1 MDGECVGMPLIG
13 AGWLSGYAV
22 TTLFS
27 RSGNLKGFSVY
38 TTPLTAKK
46 LVWTSR
52 ARVSND
58 EEKNAMRGVPTKP
71 PNILIYSGSED
82 AKSKVFN
89 HVKETLLQVLNLHSY
104 SIYHLHEKQVH
115 SQPWMENT
123 ALLVIGDHDL
133 PSERTQF
140 QFLKYLRSGGKI
152 LSMCSSFTVQS
163 VVKHPWEEKL
173 TQFVTSVEITDPGC
187 SQKPDKSVCILCDP
201 FYFKGDYTVLVQD
214 VNTRKPVI
222 VQVTEGG
229 GTAVLSL
236 VHLEFIND
244 EIFHN
249 EGFAI
254 SDVNKL
260 NQSKSAR
267 IWMLSHVLQILGISC
282 KPGNLPELT
291 PMYLMA
297 QNMRLIQSLRTRF
310 GGRVCKGKDLSLH
323 FVPDKE
329 CIPKTTE
336 NLLPVII
343 GDQNSKLVSFDW
355 KKYME
360 CLQTKVLGHILL
372 YTEVITST
380 QVVLDGNNTFVKN
393 IPDDL
398 GIIVVAG
405 QQVKGQGRGG
415 NVWLSPAGCMMFSLH
430 VQFPFESNLGQ
441 RLPFLQH
448 IASLAAVEAIKA
460 KPGYEVVDVSLK
472 WPNDIYFGHKIKIGG
487 VIVTSSA
494 TGGTLSA
501 VIGMGVN
508 LANGEPTFSINEI
521 ISQYNKEHRTFLEPL
536 TIEETIARTVNTIEE
551 LIEDFQ
557 ANGMAPFLKKYYN
570 RWLHSNAKVKLCVT
584 DTPEDVTIIGLDH
597 FGFLLVQTKSGKNLS
612 VQPDGNSFDML
623 KNLIAIKK

>member
-1 MDGECVGMPLIG
+1 MALIG

-38 TTPLTAKK
+38 ATPLTAKK

-52 ARVSND
+52 A
-58 EEKNAMRGVPTKP
+58 
-71 PNILIYSGSED
+71 
-82 AKSKVFN
+82 
-89 HVKETLLQVLNLHSY
+89 
-104 SIYHLHEKQVH
+104 
-115 SQPWMENT
+115 
-123 ALLVIGDHDL
+123 
-133 PSERTQF
+133 
-140 QFLKYLRSGGKI
+140 
-152 LSMCSSFTVQS
+152 
-163 VVKHPWEEKL
+163 
-173 TQFVTSVEITDPGC
+173 
-187 SQKPDKSVCILCDP
+187 
-201 FYFKGDYTVLVQD
+201 KGDYTVLVQD

-244 EIFHN
+244 EEIFHN
-249 EGFAI
+249 EGFTI

-297 QNMRLIQSLRTRF
+297 RNMDKQRLLQSLRTRF
-310 GGRVCKGKDLSLH
+310 GGRVCKGKDLSLY

-336 NLLPVII
+336 NLLPVVI

-508 LANGEPTFSINEI
+508 LANGEPTVSINEI
-521 ISQYNKEHRTFLEPL
+521 ILQYNKEHRTFLEPL

-557 ANGMAPFLKKYYN
+557 VNGVAPFLKKYYN
-570 RWLHSNAKVKLCVT
+570 RWLHSNAKVKLCIT

>member
-1 MDGECVGMPLIG
+1 MPLIG

-71 PNILIYSGSED
+71 PNVLIYSGSED
-82 AKSKVFN
+82 AKRKVFN
-89 HVKETLLQVLNLHSY
+89 LVKETLLQVLHLHSY

-133 PSERTQF
+133 PSERTHLEQ
-140 QFLKYLRSGGKI
+140 SGTHVFI
-152 LSMCSSFTVQS
+152 L
-163 VVKHPWEEKL
+163 
-173 TQFVTSVEITDPGC
+173 
-187 SQKPDKSVCILCDP
+187 
-201 FYFKGDYTVLVQD
+201 KGDYTVLVQD

-244 EIFHN
+244 EEIFHN
-249 EGFAI
+249 GGFTI

-297 QNMRLIQSLRTRF
+297 RNMRLIQSLRTRF

-329 CIPKTTE
+329 CIPKSTE

-501 VIGMGVN
+501 VIAPMWHQFLWKLTFHSHWKICTLKRTDGRSKKLEFLKKMQLSCLFFLFNVGMGVN
-508 LANGEPTFSINEI
+508 LANGEPTVSINEI

-536 TIEETIARTVNTIEE
+536 TIEENIART
-551 LIEDFQ
+551 F
-557 ANGMAPFLKKYYN
+557 
-570 RWLHSNAKVKLCVT
+570 
-584 DTPEDVTIIGLDH
+584 
-597 FGFLLVQTKSGKNLS
+597 
-612 VQPDGNSFDML
+612 
-623 KNLIAIKK
+623 